1 MPMGK
6 WRNGGHHTNI
16 HLHELMEKKK
26 QLLELLDYGCTYG
39 DLAKRFGCSPRLIE
53 KAVLAARAGNAQ
65 HT

>member
-1 MPMGK
+1 MGK

-26 QLLELLDYGCTYG
+26 QLLELLDYGCTG
-39 DLAKRFGCSPRLIE
+39 TDLARRFGCSRALIE
-53 KAVLAARAGNAQ
+53 KAVKAARAENAQ